1 MYIDEKELS
10 PRRPQGGHPDVVVI
24 DDDESLCEGCRQTLE
39 MGGYRA
45 AVARNGKDGLEMVKR
60 ERPSV
65 VLVDL
70 KMPGLSGE
78 EVLARLPTIDS
89 TVVSIV
95 ITGYGTIETAVESMR
110 TGAFDFLSKP
120 FEPERLVETVRRAI
134 QESHQRRDSEAVETP
149 AAPEALPVNRQSVVL
164 KGLEALGDF
173 YALGLEKGAFLDE
186 LKYLEAEAKYHSESL
201 GQIQQ
206 KEKAIRDVVCDLRTV
221 DEIIARHEYRKS
233 ALLQILLDVQTQL
246 RWLPRHVLKWV
257 STRLGVPLAR
267 TYSIATFYEAFSLKP
282 RGKHLVQLCTG
293 TACHVRGANE
303 LVAKVCTVL
312 GIQPGET
319 DPKQLFTLTTVH
331 CMGCCAL
338 APVMKIDDH
347 YYSNPKADDLKKIIS
362 AYEQQEQASWQN

>member
-1 MYIDEKELS
+1 
-10 PRRPQGGHPDVVVI
+10 
-24 DDDESLCEGCRQTLE
+24 
-39 MGGYRA
+39 
-45 AVARNGKDGLEMVKR
+45 
-60 ERPSV
+60 
-65 VLVDL
+65 
-70 KMPGLSGE
+70 
-78 EVLARLPTIDS
+78 
-89 TVVSIV
+89 
-95 ITGYGTIETAVESMR
+95 
-110 TGAFDFLSKP
+110 
-120 FEPERLVETVRRAI
+120 
-134 QESHQRRDSEAVETP
+134 
-149 AAPEALPVNRQSVVL
+149 
-164 KGLEALGDF
+164 
-173 YALGLEKGAFLDE
+173 
-186 LKYLEAEAKYHSESL
+186 
-201 GQIQQ
+201 
-206 KEKAIRDVVCDLRTV
+206 V

-338 APVMKIDDH
+338 APVMKIDDN

-362 AYEQQEQASWQN
+362 GYEQQEQASWQN